1 MTIDYKAKY
10 LKYKKKYIVLKNA
23 EKTSVI
29 PVQLG
34 GSLNIWIS
42 DEQNQIVKD
51 TIEGMNIIKI
61 KYQNLMTS
69 EDYTYIVRFDD
80 FTKSVGVLIDE
91 ILNFTNAETSYPE
104 VIEILENVKVAME
117 TFRVYV
123 NTCITDI
130 QQNPVLILL
139 VAQNQQARISA
150 DAVIYRLTTYSTRK
164 LDVQIKMIND
174 LKQSLIL
181 QKSLYKDFGPI
192 LTEMEVLDL
201 DIKDR
206 HDQIGYGEFL
216 HSLPVQHEEIAT
228 LLDLS
233 DHNIQGFD
241 EQFSAVD
248 NELKTMDSPPDN
260 NPILEELKLLDK
272 DYLPSS
278 FNCPITGEPMK
289 EPVIDPTDGITYEK
303 TALEQ
308 RYRDANT
315 ALPTLIPNKA
325 VETAIEQLTEMGDE
339 KIIPEVF
346 KCILIAKIMED
357 PLIDPIGDTYE
368 GTAIR
373 DWLTANGTSPFT
385 GNSLSLTDLIPNI
398 AIQEAINEMKIILLD
413 EFDEIRDMIMADN
426 VSFINEKVDLMLDI
440 QTSQLE
446 NINIPKKEMI
456 ELIIKIQDKILL
468 MIKIFNIIVNKV
480 FPMIEKLFYR
490 IAFFVMNIEEF
501 ESYILIDVIGPL
513 NNILADTDLQKLLIL
528 SGNNEELVTFRDAVT
543 SCMDTLSQ
551 TDLTSHKSKMEE
563 LLKVRE
569 LKHEVH
575 NQIEDNKKFLVEF
588 YKRVNDLF
596 GVLIKTEGE
605 KIDETILEDIDKY
618 RADFATW
625 KDRNTI
631 IEEIVAESYERIKNL
646 YRSRWTN

>member
-513 NNILADTDLQKLLIL
+513 NNILADTDLQNLLIL
-528 SGNNEELVTFRDAVT
+528 SGNNEELVTFHDAVT